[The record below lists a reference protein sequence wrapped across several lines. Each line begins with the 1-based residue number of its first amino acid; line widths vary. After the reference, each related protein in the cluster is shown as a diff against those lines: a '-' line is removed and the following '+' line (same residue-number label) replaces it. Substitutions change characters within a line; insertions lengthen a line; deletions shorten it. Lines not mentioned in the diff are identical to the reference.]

1 MSTSLF
7 ERLRDGTGLRLLQ
20 KYGEVFRV
28 TKQGSQVFNPSTGSV
43 TASTITQDLRG
54 KSFSRDSR
62 FDDPE
67 FAETTEVEIYLT
79 ASGAMFVP
87 KVGMSI
93 GTPVSTAEPYKI
105 TRVQAIPESGTVV
118 MYRLLAQ
125 K

>member
-20 KYGEVFRV
+20 KYGEIFRV
-28 TKQGSQVFNPSTGSV
+28 TKQGSQVFDPSTGSV
-43 TASTITQDLRG
+43 TSSTITQDLRG

-79 ASGAMFVP
+79 ASGAVFVP